1 MYAHPTLQRLAVKLG
16 AAAAAAGVTFALF
29 AGVVSL
35 ADDHPMAIAG
45 QPSPYVLAQKR
56 AAEDARAAGVKIT
69 PMCGYVASV
78 MKRHPEWDDVLKR

>member
-56 AAEDARAAGVKIT
+56 AAEWRLAAASAPVTAPGVVA
-69 PMCGYVASV
+69 PMQT
-78 MKRHPEWDDVLKR
+78 R

>member
-1 MYAHPTLQRLAVKLG
+1 MFRQPQAHPSLRLVVRLA

-45 QPSPYVLAQKR
+45 QPSPYVLAQRR
-56 AAEDARAAGVKIT
+56 AAEWRLAAASAPVTVPVVGT
-69 PMCGYVASV
+69 PTQT
-78 MKRHPEWDDVLKR
+78 R